1 MARTDRVPRRRLD
14 PDARRE
20 AILAAAAEAFAR
32 EPYRDVTLASVARL
46 AGASEALLYRYFA
59 GKDQLYTT
67 VVGLTLEDL
76 LDAQAAALAGLPEGV
91 PVRDRVVVATTV
103 HLEHVAHHPQAWALP
118 LTGVASEP
126 AATVE
131 VRTRAREEYVRRL
144 RDLLSPSSTAR
155 HEYALWG
162 FVGFLEA
169 ACVRWVREGCPDE
182 GRQPVLEASVG
193 ALEGALGDWGA

>member
-32 EPYRDVTLASVARL
+32 EPYRDVTIASVARL

-59 GKDQLYTT
+59 GKDQLYTA
-67 VVGLTLEDL
+67 VVGSAVEDL
-76 LDAQAAALAGLPEGV
+76 LDAQAAALADLPVGS
-91 PVRDRVVVATTV
+91 PVRDRVTVATTV
-103 HLEHVAHHPQAWALP
+103 YLDHVAHHPQAWALP
-118 LTGVASEP
+118 LSGVGSEP
-126 AATVE
+126 TATVE
-131 VRTRAREEYVRRL
+131 VRTRAREEYVQRL
-144 RDLLSPSSTAR
+144 RDLLAPSSTAR

-162 FVGFLEA
+162 FFGFLDA
-169 ACVRWVREGCPDE
+169 ACLRWVREGSPAD
-182 GRQPVLEASVG
+182 GRQPLLDATVG

>member
-32 EPYRDVTLASVARL
+32 EPYGEVTLASVARL

-59 GKDQLYTT
+59 GKEQLYTA
-67 VVGLTLEDL
+67 VVGLAIEDL
-76 LDAQAAALAGLPEGV
+76 LDAQAAALAGLPEGA
-91 PVRDRVVVATTV
+91 PVRDRVVATTTV
-103 HLEHVAHHPQAWALP
+103 HLDHVAHHPQAWALP
-118 LTGVASEP
+118 LGGAASEP
-126 AATVE
+126 TATVE
-131 VRTRAREEYVRRL
+131 VRTRARAEYVRRL

-162 FVGFLEA
+162 FFGFLEA
-169 ACVRWVREGCPDE
+169 ACAAWVRAGCPHE
-182 GRQPVLEASVG
+182 GRQSLLDASVG